1 MAANCVYIRN
11 GDPVPAVGETFVS
24 CDEDIKIEVES
35 GNGFPGNGGCYFGDG
50 KLYVTDRRLLF
61 IRAGPNT
68 QFNSFSIPFA
78 LLQKIKIKT
87 PFLSSAYISGETK
100 PINHGGLNGNG
111 RFILRFGNSEL
122 MRSVYNLAQQQWK
135 DYKAAV
141 DKAPY
146 ERVAQMTMLPI
157 HEIFQEQFPE
167 QAHNVRENV
176 IQRSALPVQVRQNTI
191 PVLNTSVQNGAPTV
205 ARISSM
211 MENTRLD
218 NQQYGLIASN
228 NQGEEEVQPARSSPY
243 SVPDAN
249 RYPSNYNGS
258 PAFVNPSSRPDL
270 FANQVANPD
279 PNIGSNFVNPNTR
292 PDLFNSSRRPENS
305 IPDSHEGSTST
316 RINSRQPRFSNNPAA
331 TPSNHLNQIVGHA
344 AQGRPNQQIGANPAS
359 QNVDVRGEGEDDN
372 AYFDENNTGD
382 IVVQFG

>member
-35 GNGFPGNGGCYFGDG
+35 GNGFPGNGGCYFGEG

-100 PINHGGLNGNG
+100 PIQHGGLNGNG

-141 DKAPY
+141 DKEPY
-146 ERVAQMTMLPI
+146 ERVAQMSMLPI
-157 HEIFQEQFPE
+157 HEIFQEQFPD

-176 IQRSALPVQVRQNTI
+176 IQRSPLPVRQNTV
-191 PVLNTSVQNGAPTV
+191 PVLNTSVQNNAPTV

-218 NQQYGLIASN
+218 NQQYGLVSSN
-228 NQGEEEVQPARSSPY
+228 HEGEEEVQPARSSPY
-243 SVPDAN
+243 SVPNANPDAH
-249 RYPSNYNGS
+249 SNINGS
-258 PAFVNPSSRPDL
+258 PAFVSPSSRPDL
-270 FANQVANPD
+270 FANQVANP
-279 PNIGSNFVNPNTR
+279 NPNTGSHFINPTTR
-292 PDLFNSSRRPENS
+292 PDLFNPSRRPENS
-305 IPDSHEGSTST
+305 SPEGSTST
-316 RINSRQPRFSNNPAA
+316 RVNSRQPRFSNNPAA
-331 TPSNHLNQIVGHA
+331 TPARHLNQIVGHA
-344 AQGRPNQQIGANPAS
+344 AQGRADQQIGANPAA
-359 QNVDVRGEGEDDN
+359 QNVDLRGEGEDDN